1 MMKIPLKIPAMS
13 RSEYDDL
20 IRNGSLCRIAF
31 CGEQY
36 PYIAPFLYVFDQQHL
51 YFLSTRY
58 GRKMQLFARNPL
70 VSVEIEDVSPDMGY
84 YRFVTLQGKLSEVT
98 DEQKKADVRRM
109 FAEKIFDRQISV
121 NSMAA
126 LGHRP
131 SDTPETIVTD
141 DRTMVWKL
149 VDVFDIVALKNG

>member
-1 MMKIPLKIPAMS
+1 MKTPLKIPAMS

-20 IRNGSLCRIAF
+20 IRNCSLCRIAF

-36 PYIAPFLYVFDQQHL
+36 PYIAPFLYVFDSRHL

-58 GRKMQLFARNPL
+58 GRKMQLFAQNPL

-109 FAEKIFDRQISV
+109 FAGKITGRQISV
-121 NSMAA
+121 NGLAA

-131 SDTPETIVTD
+131 ADDPEAVVTE

-149 VDVFDIVALKNG
+149 VDVVDIVALKNG